1 MKYLRLRNLLLL
13 LHCSGGEAFGTMCC
27 DGCVCPECFGAKVS
41 VAVAMSVIRRRP
53 AGVGVGRHVHTLAAR
68 LTEGEQTWRSKA
80 ELLQQEVLGLRQA
93 LLVATATAT
102 ESTGPDVTTESDSDT
117 PELLQLV
124 PAQQQQLPSNRQQA
138 AQRRAELPHEH
149 FLHSCCAFQR
159 ADPPWLG
166 PGRDTDT
173 AEVSADAPCRL
184 LDTLAA
190 TFRERSLVG
199 GAGRLALKACRASA
213 RAMDLFSSRGAP
225 SARLTTRL
233 QASLRELAAILL
245 HASRQ
250 PTVDVS
256 ASCLAALGR
265 SRMAK
270 PFLVGHILSEVSV
283 LADALCRAVQ
293 LFSAIKW
300 YCARKATCGDGLQRW
315 RSRLQFWLQS
325 RKTHILMHRWT
336 LKAVFAAIL
345 EDGFTRTSPLPRSCI
360 RVRGERERGQDSR
373 GRVPQRVAPAD
384 DSGGAAERLAGVA
397 AEVGA
402 DGEPAVLGTTNVD
415 SLAGISALCRQR
427 VEGGRARRDNRRSIF
442 CSKRLVRSTRFRK
455 ANVDVNWPSVTTRM
469 KNKDFGF
476 SSPHTRQC

>member
-250 PTVDVS
+250 PTQTRTPNHLTFQMPMQPAHRQVVRLRSPTQLPRRRSFTHSLLRMTRAAVWTPLIS
-256 ASCLAALGR
+256 AVRKLRQSTCRRRAWRRWGGVAWRSPSWLVTSCLRSACWRMRCAAP
-265 SRMAK
+265 SRRT
-270 PFLVGHILSEVSV
+270 
-283 LADALCRAVQ
+283 RA
-293 LFSAIKW
+293 W
-300 YCARKATCGDGLQRW
+300 
-315 RSRLQFWLQS
+315 
-325 RKTHILMHRWT
+325 
-336 LKAVFAAIL
+336 
-345 EDGFTRTSPLPRSCI
+345 
-360 RVRGERERGQDSR
+360 
-373 GRVPQRVAPAD
+373 
-384 DSGGAAERLAGVA
+384 
-397 AEVGA
+397 
-402 DGEPAVLGTTNVD
+402 
-415 SLAGISALCRQR
+415 
-427 VEGGRARRDNRRSIF
+427 
-442 CSKRLVRSTRFRK
+442 TRFP
-455 ANVDVNWPSVTTRM
+455 WTSTTTR
-469 KNKDFGF
+469 
-476 SSPHTRQC
+476 CAC

>member
-293 LFSAIKW
+293 ENASVDKIPVDEYHNAL
-300 YCARKATCGDGLQRW
+300 
-315 RSRLQFWLQS
+315 RLL
-325 RKTHILMHRWT
+325 T
-336 LKAVFAAIL
+336 IL
-345 EDGFTRTSPLPRSCI
+345 EELLS
-360 RVRGERERGQDSR
+360 DSR
-373 GRVPQRVAPAD
+373 ASRRKSEQTESLQYLERQTLTLWQEFPLFAVSVWRVAA
-384 DSGGAAERLAGVA
+384 LV
-397 AEVGA
+397 
-402 DGEPAVLGTTNVD
+402 GTTDVP
-415 SLAGISALCRQR
+415 SSAPN
-427 VEGGRARRDNRRSIF
+427 GS
-442 CSKRLVRSTRFRK
+442 
-455 ANVDVNWPSVTTRM
+455 
-469 KNKDFGF
+469 
-476 SSPHTRQC
+476 